1 MTEAGPGWRIL
12 RVAGQVETPWKN
24 GGGVTAKIAAAP
36 PGAGLDAF
44 DWRISRATVAADGP
58 FSAFPGID
66 RTLTVLDG
74 DGLLLAVG
82 DAPRVQLTADGDPF
96 AFPGDVPSHG
106 RLVGGAI
113 VDLNVMTRRGRVAH
127 TVTRLAAGATL
138 PSLQPDAVAI
148 LVCTGPALRLQGPDA
163 PPPLARHDALR
174 IDGSVPPW
182 RVDGP
187 GLLVVLTAVATSA

>member
-12 RVAGQVETPWKN
+12 RAADQIATPWKN
-24 GGGVTAKIAAAP
+24 GGGVTVEIAAAP

-82 DAPRVQLTADGDPF
+82 EAQPVLLAADGDPF
-96 AFPGDVPSHG
+96 AFPGDVPAHG
-106 RLVGGAI
+106 QLVGGAV
-113 VDLNVMTRRGRVAH
+113 VDLNVMTRRGRVTHAL
-127 TVTRLAAGATL
+127 TRVAKGTLLPPLPAGGTI
-138 PSLQPDAVAI
+138 V
-148 LVCTGPALRLQGPDA
+148 LVCTGSALRLHGPDA
-163 PPPLARHDALR
+163 PSALARHDALR
-174 IDGSVPPW
+174 IDGPIPAW
-182 RVDGP
+182 QVDGS
-187 GLLVVLTAVATSA
+187 GLLVVLTPVSKSA

>member
-12 RVAGQVETPWKN
+12 RAADQVETPWKN
-24 GGGVTAKIAAAP
+24 GGGVTAEIAAMP

-82 DAPRVQLTADGDPF
+82 DAPPVRLAADGDPF
-96 AFPGDVPSHG
+96 AFPGDVPSDG
-106 RLVGGAI
+106 RLAGGTVI
-113 VDLNVMTRRGRVAH
+113 DLNVMTRRGRVTHA
-127 TVTRLAAGATL
+127 VTRLAAGATL
-138 PSLQPDAVAI
+138 PPLQPDEVAI
-148 LVCTGPALRLQGPDA
+148 LVCIGPALHLHGSDA
-163 PPPLARHDALR
+163 PPAMARHDALR
-174 IDGSVPPW
+174 IDAPVPPW
-182 RVDGP
+182 RGDGP
-187 GLLVVLTAVATSA
+187 ALLVVLRPVAASG

>member
-12 RVAGQVETPWKN
+12 RAADQVETPWKN
-24 GGGVTAKIAAAP
+24 GGGVTAEIAAAP

-58 FSAFPGID
+58 FSAFPEID

-82 DAPRVQLTADGDPF
+82 DAPSALLSADGDPF
-96 AFPGDVPSHG
+96 AFPGDVPAHG
-106 RLVGGAI
+106 RLVGGAV

-127 TVTRLAAGATL
+127 AVARLAAGATL
-138 PSLQPDAVAI
+138 PPLQPGETAV
-148 LVCTGPALRLQGPDA
+148 LVCTRPGLRLQGPGA
-163 PPPLARHDALR
+163 PSALALHDALR
-174 IDGSVPPW
+174 IDGPVPPW

-187 GLLVVLTAVATSA
+187 GLLVVLTPASTSA

>member
-12 RVAGQVETPWKN
+12 RAADQVETPWKN
-24 GGGVTAKIAAAP
+24 GGGVTAEIAAAP

-82 DAPRVQLTADGDPF
+82 DVPSALLSADGDPF
-96 AFPGDVPSHG
+96 AFPGDVPAHG
-106 RLVGGAI
+106 RLVGGAV

-127 TVTRLAAGATL
+127 AVARLAAGATL
-138 PSLQPDAVAI
+138 PPLQPGETAV
-148 LVCTGPALRLQGPDA
+148 LVCTRPGLRLQGPGA
-163 PPPLARHDALR
+163 PSALARHDALR
-174 IDGSVPPW
+174 IDRFVPPW

-187 GLLVVLTAVATSA
+187 GLLVVLRPVAASG